1 MLKVLLEH
9 ASFNESLSANKQCKF
24 ALLILCQL
32 PKLIHADAKVGS
44 GFLYG

>member
-1 MLKVLLEH
+1 MLKVLLED
-9 ASFNESLSANKQCKF
+9 ASFNESLSADKQYEF
-24 ALLILCQL
+24 ALFILGQL